1 MADEDTGTELGG
13 GATDA
18 LGAALRED
26 LENESV
32 DGQDEDSTETPE
44 GESGEN
50 GDLSDN
56 RNESP
61 RLTAE
66 EANAVQLVANY
77 NANPQGYLSALAQQQ
92 GLSLVPLGPEDAD
105 EADASASVSASEVEF
120 PEDIEWLKEP
130 ILKVVDSLVSQK
142 MNGLATRRE
151 LQGMEASIA
160 PIQQSNVERELDGI
174 HKGWRNHETEILS
187 TLQTHPTLADDL
199 PALVKL
205 VVPTV
210 DSKAATLARKGAHAK
225 RTAARKGMAASV
237 DTKPKLKDVP
247 FREAVS
253 NAFDDAARTLR
264 ERGEL

>member
-44 GESGEN
+44 GELGEN

-61 RLTAE
+61 RLTTE

-92 GLSLVPLGPEDAD
+92 GLSLVPLGQEDAD

-160 PIQQSNVERELDGI
+160 PIQQC
-174 HKGWRNHETEILS
+174 
-187 TLQTHPTLADDL
+187 QQ
-199 PALVKL
+199 
-205 VVPTV
+205 
-210 DSKAATLARKGAHAK
+210 
-225 RTAARKGMAASV
+225 
-237 DTKPKLKDVP
+237 
-247 FREAVS
+247 
-253 NAFDDAARTLR
+253 
-264 ERGEL
+264 